1 MYKIFIVVCSA
12 IILIACGGG
21 GGGDDD
27 ATTTS
32 EPTTKGSVSGIITG
46 SDTTT
51 VLKDVTVKI
60 AGKAVI
66 TGGDGAYD
74 IKEINTGTKKIIASK
89 AGYTN
94 YSNDL
99 VISDRQ
105 NTSHDILLNPV
116 TVSSEMSCLGILN
129 ANASQGD
136 GYYQIDADG
145 SGSLAPFEV
154 YCDMTTDG
162 GGWTLFVNHADGIV
176 NLVSTDTVTI
186 TENGFMQSDRWMML
200 RNGMT
205 VGILI
210 SDENSNITNISA
222 DKLKASN
229 CSTINDIDDLLTL
242 QDPASPVDSTDR
254 YIYHNE
260 NAGCDGVGRDYTII
274 KLMGDRTSNYLTHG
288 AALFQGS
295 SVKFD
300 VWPYSDQF
308 QSSNEQN
315 QLFVFVK

>member
-1 MYKIFIVVCSA
+1 MYKFFIVVLFV

-21 GGGDDD
+21 DD
-27 ATTTS
+27 TMTTS
-32 EPTTKGSVSGIITG
+32 GPTTKGSVSGIVTG

-51 VLKDVTVKI
+51 ALKDVTVQI
-60 AGKAVI
+60 AGKEVI
-66 TGGDGAYD
+66 TGDDGAYD
-74 IKEINTGTKKIIASK
+74 IKGIDTDTKKVMASK

-99 VISDRQ
+99 IISDGQ
-105 NTSHDILLNPV
+105 NTSHDILLNPII
-116 TVSSEMSCLGILN
+116 VSSEKSCLGILN

-200 RNGMT
+200 RGGMT

-222 DKLKASN
+222 DKLNTSN
-229 CSTINDIDDLLTL
+229 CSTINDIDDLITL
-242 QDPASPVDSTDR
+242 QDPTSPVDSTDR

-260 NAGCDGVGRDYTII
+260 NLGCNGVGGDYTII
-274 KLMGDRTSNYLTHG
+274 KLMGDRTSNYQTHG

-295 SVKFD
+295 TVKFD
-300 VWPYSDQF
+300 VWPYTDLF

-315 QLFVFVK
+315 QLFVFLK